1 MRWHYC
7 PMHRDRRVEAIP
19 LGLHPENGG
28 QLGHLFFIFL
38 KICKLSFLDK
48 SPTVILDIDKEAE
61 LFDGSGEKGLLLI
74 PEHLEIGIKDNIDFY
89 LRKAGIIERRTIKAP
104 PRPERGR

>member
-1 MRWHYC
+1 M
-7 PMHRDRRVEAIP
+7 
-19 LGLHPENGG
+19 
-28 QLGHLFFIFL
+28 
-38 KICKLSFLDK
+38 SFLDK